1 MELQVGSRELRVLG
15 LLPFF
20 WKTIRKRKAEIILNI
35 VPGEQAWKLR
45 GQKLVHQRLPRK
57 QNTVSLSLPLS
68 LHGFKIGVSVFQTG
82 SCNLMISLGV
92 SNSGRFEIYRWVAI
106 LQQPL
111 NLMMT
116 FWLNLYDL
124 LPVCGQL
131 FFFAKPFPMYHHL
144 LPVI

>member
-1 MELQVGSRELRVLG
+1 MFSKYKKLLRQEERITREPTDGTIGGESGAQGSG
-15 LLPFF
+15 TAPFF

-106 LQQPL
+106 LQ
-111 NLMMT
+111 
-116 FWLNLYDL
+116 
-124 LPVCGQL
+124 
-131 FFFAKPFPMYHHL
+131 
-144 LPVI
+144 